1 MYRDNF
7 YLVVDTCS
15 TCRLPKDGDVLWV
28 TSKGANV
35 PVHPGNGSVLVPQT
49 VVSCHMTMKA
59 NFTHCL
65 VNCQWCYYLKC
76 SNLKGSHQV
85 N

>member
-1 MYRDNF
+1 MYGDNF

-15 TCRLPKDGDVLWV
+15 TCRLSKDGDVLWV

-49 VVSCHMTMKA
+49 VVSCHMTMTM
-59 NFTHCL
+59 FIWL
-65 VNCQWCYYLKC
+65 IVNGLIICNAQ
-76 SNLKGSHQV
+76 N
-85 N
+85 